1 MDVHLGSVAHVPFF
15 MVTVQATGLAFRT
28 PVSKHTPFPTN
39 VTYQNTKKKKP
50 RHPDLS
56 RQKKKQR
63 LRFGEDLTSKRRD
76 TQTPY
81 PGHTTVNIIAL

>member
-39 VTYQNTKKKKP
+39 VTYQNTKKKKNAP
-50 RHPDLS
+50 S
-56 RQKKKQR
+56 RSVQAEKKQR
-63 LRFGEDLTSKRRD
+63 LRFGEDLTRKRRD

>member
-39 VTYQNTKKKKP
+39 VTYQNTKKKRNRAIQICP
-50 RHPDLS
+50 GR
-56 RQKKKQR
+56 KKNNASDSVR
-63 LRFGEDLTSKRRD
+63 T
-76 TQTPY
+76 
-81 PGHTTVNIIAL
+81 